1 MNLSEL
7 LNNELIIPEIQ
18 RDYVWGN
25 NEIVLRRFLKNIFN
39 NIINDKENKLDIG
52 FFYSYKVYQNEEIY

>member
-25 NEIVLRRFLKNIFN
+25 NEIVLRRFLKIYL
-39 NIINDKENKLDIG
+39 IILLMIKKINWI
-52 FFYSYKVYQNEEIY
+52 